1 MSVGSAIREAA
12 ASSSSQPSKPAT
24 SKPATTK
31 ASTSTVSAKPSLAAK
46 AKATGTSSQSSSID
60 SPIRKQT
67 TLAPSTSTT
76 PPRKSTG
83 TAVKHAPAGATN
95 KRVTS
100 ATSNAPSASSQD
112 ARRTSKPAD
121 IVNPKPSTKVATNG
135 SSTHTSTVQK
145 HNHESISSE
154 DPAVLTSR
162 IGFEPRSIS
171 GLPDA
176 SLRTNEAIVWL
187 DIDNTL
193 YKRSTKIAD
202 LMAQRIRAYFH
213 GMGLSEQDAKTL
225 HTTYYKTYGLAI
237 RGLVKHH
244 QIDPLDYDRK
254 CDASLPLE
262 DILQPD
268 YQIKQ
273 LLTDLDRTRVRVF
286 ALTNAY
292 KYHADRV
299 LRLLDLADQVEGIV
313 YCDYAVPVFACKPEL
328 DYYRA
333 ALLVV
338 QATPETR
345 NYFVDDSSLNI
356 VAAKELGWHSC
367 VYFREEDDDE
377 PWPPQQAPSDA
388 DQKTSASFDIATL
401 QPKSSTTASSSSFV
415 GGSGFDEEAI
425 RSEFQRL
432 PAHLRIE
439 LLGIILNACLPG
451 DIASMSRTLEKHL
464 RLTRDVVSGLPD
476 SVALRIFEKL
486 PIQDLLRCRHVSKKW
501 HELAATPDLWRSHAL
516 ALTESDP
523 VKLVAPSDPHGWE
536 PLVKGLFFRER
547 NWAKGLAQTIQ
558 KLEGHSGFVT
568 AMKLKGRKTLVS
580 GSYDETIRVWDIST
594 GLCRKVLR
602 AKAIACL
609 DFLLDES
616 VLCAGLYDTGRVL
629 VWDMKSW
636 DLIQTLSG
644 HNRGIRHV
652 AINQHYLVSV
662 GQDKAIVVWD
672 WRTGAKLVRFGQQS
686 NVSLGV
692 SLVDT
697 DKLVA
702 VTVDGMIRCFSIPR
716 REMIGQ
722 FQLTKLGGTELGLGA
737 RLGDLANGSSML
749 EWFAAHGN
757 TMTVASKNAVVHLQW
772 QEHVVPTHGASVPLT
787 AEGLRRSA
795 SSRLSNAGGMA
806 GSTLSPLRARR
817 DSTMSNAST
826 TATSPSAGVAAR
838 SRRDSNAST
847 TSSTGGFGQTRGPR
861 RSLAAASSGS
871 TSATPTRAGRASLG
885 ATSTFASP
893 SPSALST
900 PSRPSP
906 RPTTKRIDGP
916 APWPIATA
924 DLETAARTSGASTPR
939 RISTSTSTPS
949 LSFPSTAANDAEMES
964 GTPCA
969 AAVADTDSIAGTA
982 ATRIAPDLSTA
993 PQVVSVLETPD
1004 LAVGCVDPTKRR
1016 VVASTRFS
1024 SRAGAER
1031 KLYASS
1037 LPFDHG
1043 KTSTQL
1049 AAAGVVSDGAPLA
1062 VNGNGHGAGPVSD
1075 QSTPTAASSQVA
1087 SSFTAAGDEPSSA
1100 ITVPIRGVWEAQSAD
1115 LATPARNPMAMELD
1129 HESVVVGCADG
1140 LIYRIH
1146 FVGSEYGPESLV
1158 DTSCDASGNTNTN
1171 GIKTSASVG
1180 DATITDLLQLR
1191 QVWQEIMVP
1200 EDEPDHPGRLKRD
1213 RLREMGLK

>member
-1 MSVGSAIREAA
+1 MSVGSATGEAA
-12 ASSSSQPSKPAT
+12 ASSSGPSRPPAT
-24 SKPATTK
+24 SKAATTK
-31 ASTSTVSAKPSLAAK
+31 ASTSTSSSKPTLSVHSKDA
-46 AKATGTSSQSSSID
+46 GTSSKSSSID
-60 SPIRKQT
+60 SPLRRP
-67 TLAPSTSTT
+67 PSTSST
-76 PPRKSTG
+76 PPRKSAG
-83 TAVKHAPAGATN
+83 PALKHTSVSTPG
-95 KRVTS
+95 KRAAIVPST
-100 ATSNAPSASSQD
+100 TPSASAQD
-112 ARRTSKPAD
+112 ARRSSKPTS
-121 IVNPKPSTKVATNG
+121 VSSSKPSTTNG
-135 SSTHTSTVQK
+135 SSSHTPLEQSSKHIDESTSTD
-145 HNHESISSE
+145 
-154 DPAVLTSR
+154 DPIALTSR

-176 SLRTNEAIVWL
+176 HLRTNEAIVWL

-202 LMAQRIRAYFH
+202 LMAERIRAYFH
-213 GMGLSEQDAKTL
+213 GMGLSEQEAKAL

-268 YQIKQ
+268 HQIKQ
-273 LLTDLDRTRVRVF
+273 LLTDIDRTRVRVF

-292 KYHADRV
+292 RYHADRV

-313 YCDYAVPVFACKPEL
+313 YCDYAVPDFACKPEL

-338 QATPETR
+338 EATPETR

-367 VYFREEDDDE
+367 IYFREEDDDE
-377 PWPPQQAPSDA
+377 PLPPQPPPSDA
-388 DQKTSASFDIATL
+388 DQKTAASFDITAL
-401 QPKSSTTASSSSFV
+401 KPKSTTTTQSSSLV
-415 GGSGFDEEAI
+415 GGSGFDEQAI
-425 RSEFQRL
+425 RSEFQKL
-432 PAHLRIE
+432 PAHLRIQ

-451 DIASMSRTLEKHL
+451 DIAAMSKTLEKHL

-476 SVALRIFEKL
+476 TVALRIFEKL
-486 PIQDLLRCRHVSKKW
+486 PIQDLLHCRHVSKKW
-501 HELAATPDLWRSHAL
+501 HSLAATPDLWRSHAL

-609 DFLLDES
+609 DFLLDEG

-636 DLIQTLSG
+636 ELIQTLSG

-722 FQLTKLGGTELGLGA
+722 FQLTKLGGAELRLGA

-757 TMTVASKNAVVHLQW
+757 TMTVASKNVVVHLEW
-772 QEHVVPTHGASVPLT
+772 QEHVVPVQEASTPLT
-787 AEGLRRSA
+787 ADVLRRSA
-795 SSRLSNAGGMA
+795 SSRLGNA
-806 GSTLSPLRARR
+806 TLSPLRARR
-817 DSTMSNAST
+817 DSTMSNASA
-826 TATSPSAGVAAR
+826 TATSPSASLAAR
-838 SRRDSNAST
+838 ARRDSNTST
-847 TSSTGGFGQTRGPR
+847 TSSTGGLGQTRAPR
-861 RSLAAASSGS
+861 RSLASAASGA
-871 TSATPTRAGRASLG
+871 TATPTRAGRASLG
-885 ATSTFASP
+885 ATSNFASP
-893 SPSALST
+893 AASPLST

-906 RPTTKRIDGP
+906 RTATRRVDGP
-916 APWPIATA
+916 APWPLATA
-924 DLETAARTSGASTPR
+924 ELETAARTSGTSTPR
-939 RISTSTSTPS
+939 KMSASASTPS
-949 LSFPSTAANDAEMES
+949 LSFPSTPAAEADAGES
-964 GTPCA
+964 AAPEADSAATP
-969 AAVADTDSIAGTA
+969 V

-993 PQVVSVLETPD
+993 PRVVSVLDTPD

-1016 VVASTRFS
+1016 IVASTRFS

-1049 AAAGVVSDGAPLA
+1049 AASPSGSDGAP
-1062 VNGNGHGAGPVSD
+1062 
-1075 QSTPTAASSQVA
+1075 AASPCAAA
-1087 SSFTAAGDEPSSA
+1087 SDEASTATATA
-1100 ITVPIRGVWEAQSAD
+1100 MTVPMRGVWEAQCAD

-1158 DTSCDASGNTNTN
+1158 DATHNDAGTHSN
-1171 GIKTSASVG
+1171 GVDSKPGVG

-1191 QVWQEIMVP
+1191 EVWAEIMVP
-1200 EDEPDHPGRLKRD
+1200 HDQPEHPGRLRRD

>member
-1 MSVGSAIREAA
+1 MVDAGSSTEA
-12 ASSSSQPSKPAT
+12 ASSSSTTPSKASIAT
-24 SKPATTK
+24 KSAL
-31 ASTSTVSAKPSLAAK
+31 AKPS
-46 AKATGTSSQSSSID
+46 
-60 SPIRKQT
+60 
-67 TLAPSTSTT
+67 
-76 PPRKSTG
+76 
-83 TAVKHAPAGATN
+83 N
-95 KRVTS
+95 
-100 ATSNAPSASSQD
+100 SASSSKTPSSSSSKD
-112 ARRTSKPAD
+112 AAMTFKSPARRQPSAGSFTPPAPASSTVKHTPSSVNGGNRTIPTTQRSGSVHKPTAA
-121 IVNPKPSTKVATNG
+121 VNGKSPDQAAANG
-135 SSTHTSTVQK
+135 SVHTAADK
-145 HNHESISSE
+145 APISDDE
-154 DPAVLTSR
+154 AALTSR

-193 YKRSTKIAD
+193 YKRSTRIAD
-202 LMAQRIRAYFH
+202 LMAERIRAYFY
-213 GMGLSEQDAKTL
+213 GMGLSEDEAKTL
-225 HTTYYKTYGLAI
+225 HTSYYKTYGLAI

-262 DILQPD
+262 DILRPD
-268 YQIKQ
+268 HQIKR
-273 LLTDLDRTRVRVF
+273 LLSDLDRTRVRVF

-313 YCDYAVPVFACKPEL
+313 YCDYAVPDFACKPEL

-333 ALLVV
+333 ALLKV

-367 VYFREEDDDE
+367 IYFREEDDAFSA
-377 PWPPQQAPSDA
+377 PPPPPSSSTDT
-388 DQKTSASFDIATL
+388 DQKTAASFDITTLKPSATAIKPH
-401 QPKSSTTASSSSFV
+401 QVTR
-415 GGSGFDEEAI
+415 SGFDEEAI
-425 RSEFQRL
+425 RREFQKL
-432 PAHLRIE
+432 PSHLRIQ
-439 LLGIILNACLPG
+439 LLGIILDACLPG
-451 DIASMSRTLEKHL
+451 DIAAMSRTLEKHL
-464 RLTRDVVSGLPD
+464 RMTRDVVSSLPD
-476 SVALRIFEKL
+476 TVALKIFEKL

-501 HELAATPDLWRSHAL
+501 HSLAATPHLWRSHAL
-516 ALTESDP
+516 ALTEADP
-523 VKLVAPSDPHGWE
+523 VKLLAPADPQGWE

-558 KLEGHSGFVT
+558 KLEGHTGFVT

-594 GLCRKVLR
+594 GHCRKVLR

-609 DFLLDES
+609 DFLLDEG

-636 DLIQTLSG
+636 ELIQTLSG
-644 HNRGIRHV
+644 HNRGIRNV

-672 WRTGAKLVRFGQQS
+672 WRTGAKVVRFGQQS

-692 SLVDT
+692 SLVDH

-722 FQLTKLGGTELGLGA
+722 FQLTKLGGSELGLGA
-737 RLGDLANGSSML
+737 RLGDLASGTSML

-757 TMTVASKNAVVHLQW
+757 TLTVASKNVVVHLEW
-772 QEHVVPTHGASVPLT
+772 HEHVVPVQETSTPLT

-795 SSRLSNAGGMA
+795 SSRLGSGGGNV

-817 DSTMSNAST
+817 DSTLSNAST
-826 TATSPSAGVAAR
+826 TAASPSASMAAR
-838 SRRDSNAST
+838 SRRDSNTST
-847 TSSTGGFGQTRGPR
+847 TSSASGIGQARSPR
-861 RSLAAASSGS
+861 RSMATASSVPN
-871 TSATPTRAGRASLG
+871 TTPARGGRASLG
-885 ATSTFASP
+885 ATSKFETASASP
-893 SPSALST
+893 LST
-900 PSRPSP
+900 PSRPGP
-906 RPTTKRIDGP
+906 RTSTKRVGGP
-916 APWPIATA
+916 APWPLATS
-924 DLETAARTSGASTPR
+924 DLGAPSGLTSGTSTPTR
-939 RISTSTSTPS
+939 MSTSTSAAS
-949 LSFPSTAANDAEMES
+949 LTFPSTPATDAE
-964 GTPCA
+964 
-969 AAVADTDSIAGTA
+969 ADTDTTDASVGHTNGKDASDSASTA
-982 ATRIAPDLSTA
+982 DATRIAPDLSTA
-993 PQVVSVLETPD
+993 PKVVSILETPD
-1004 LAVGCVDPTKRR
+1004 VAVGCVDPTKRR
-1016 VVASTRFS
+1016 IVASTRFS

-1031 KLYASS
+1031 MLYASS

-1043 KTSTQL
+1043 RTSTQL
-1049 AAAGVVSDGAPLA
+1049 SSEAKAGEARSPT
-1062 VNGNGHGAGPVSD
+1062 NGNGNAAPATAD
-1075 QSTPTAASSQVA
+1075 ATST
-1087 SSFTAAGDEPSSA
+1087 
-1100 ITVPIRGVWEAQSAD
+1100 ITVPIRGAWEAQSAD

-1146 FVGSEYGPESLV
+1146 FVGSEYGPETLK
-1158 DTSCDASGNTNTN
+1158 TDAVSGLTN
-1171 GIKTSASVG
+1171 GADADGQPKIG

-1191 QVWQEIMVP
+1191 QVWREIMVP
-1200 EDEPDHPGRLKRD
+1200 EDQPDHPGRLKRD
-1213 RLREMGLK
+1213 FVKDLGLK

>member
-1 MSVGSAIREAA
+1 MSLGSTTGEA
-12 ASSSSQPSKPAT
+12 ASSSSGSSRPAT
-24 SKPATTK
+24 SKPAMSK
-31 ASTSTVSAKPSLAAK
+31 SSTSTPSSRPNLAVDSKHAG
-46 AKATGTSSQSSSID
+46 ASSRAGSSD
-60 SPIRKQT
+60 PPLRKQPA
-67 TLAPSTSTT
+67 LAPSASST
-76 PPRKSTG
+76 PPRKSAGLASRHT
-83 TAVKHAPAGATN
+83 PASTVRN
-95 KRVTS
+95 RTISTTS
-100 ATSNAPSASSQD
+100 STPSGQD
-112 ARRTSKPAD
+112 VRRTSNTAGL
-121 IVNPKPSTKVATNG
+121 NGPKPSTNTITNG
-135 SSTHTSTVQK
+135 SSSHAATAQQS
-145 HNHESISSE
+145 NHADESIGTQ
-154 DPAVLTSR
+154 DPATLTGR

-202 LMAQRIRAYFH
+202 LMAERIRAYFH

-262 DILQPD
+262 DILRPD
-268 YQIKQ
+268 HQIKQ
-273 LLTDLDRTRVRVF
+273 LLSDIDRTRVRVF

-292 KYHADRV
+292 KYHAGRV

-313 YCDYAVPVFACKPEL
+313 YCDYAVPDFACKPEL

-333 ALLVV
+333 ALIVV

-345 NYFVDDSSLNI
+345 NYFVDDSSPNI

-367 VYFREEDDDE
+367 IYFREEDD
-377 PWPPQQAPSDA
+377 PSPPQPPPSDA
-388 DQKTSASFDIATL
+388 DQKTAASFDIAAL
-401 QPKSSTTASSSSFV
+401 KPKSATAQSSGLV
-415 GGSGFDEEAI
+415 RGSGFDEEAI
-425 RSEFQRL
+425 RSEFQKL
-432 PAHLRIE
+432 PANLRIR

-451 DIASMSRTLEKHL
+451 DIAAMSKTLEKHL

-476 SVALRIFEKL
+476 TVALRIFEKL

-501 HELAATPDLWRSHAL
+501 HSLAATPDLWRSHAL

-523 VKLVAPSDPHGWE
+523 VKLVAPSDPQGWE

-568 AMKLKGRKTLVS
+568 AMKLKGRKTFVS

-609 DFLLDES
+609 DFLLDEG

-636 DLIQTLSG
+636 ELIQTLSG

-692 SLVDT
+692 SLVDD

-722 FQLTKLGGTELGLGA
+722 FQLTKLGGAELGLGA
-737 RLGDLANGSSML
+737 RLGDLANGLSML
-749 EWFAAHGN
+749 EWFAVHGN
-757 TMTVASKNAVVHLQW
+757 TMTVASKNVVVHLEW
-772 QEHVVPTHGASVPLT
+772 QEHVVPVQEASIPLT
-787 AEGLRRSA
+787 AKGLRRSV

-806 GSTLSPLRARR
+806 ESTLSPLRARR

-826 TATSPSAGVAAR
+826 TATSPSAGLAAR
-838 SRRDSNAST
+838 SRRDSNTST
-847 TSSTGGFGQTRGPR
+847 TSSAGGLAQTKAPR
-861 RSLAAASSGS
+861 RSLAGASSGS
-871 TSATPTRAGRASLG
+871 NTTPTRAGRASLG
-885 ATSTFASP
+885 ATST
-893 SPSALST
+893 LST

-906 RPTTKRIDGP
+906 RTATRRVDGP
-916 APWPIATA
+916 APWPLASA
-924 DLETAARTSGASTPR
+924 DLETGRTSGTSTPR

-949 LSFPSTAANDAEMES
+949 LSFPSTPATDVEMES
-964 GTPCA
+964 VAPDA
-969 AAVADTDSIAGTA
+969 AAAADAGPSA
-982 ATRIAPDLSTA
+982 QSVATRIAPDLSTA

-1016 VVASTRFS
+1016 IVASTRFS

-1037 LPFDHG
+1037 LPSDHG

-1049 AAAGVVSDGAPLA
+1049 SAASGISDGAPA
-1062 VNGNGHGAGPVSD
+1062 ANGDGHGPGPAAAAAAAAD
-1075 QSTPTAASSQVA
+1075 DTA
-1087 SSFTAAGDEPSSA
+1087 SA

-1158 DTSCDASGNTNTN
+1158 DTTGDDTNTN
-1171 GIKTSASVG
+1171 GVDSKPDVG

-1191 QVWQEIMVP
+1191 QVWEEIMVP
-1200 EDEPDHPGRLKRD
+1200 RDQPDHPGRLKRD